1 MATEPDPVRAHAGDL
16 KAFHQL
22 LASPIRSAGR
32 EAALDEWSRYKLA
45 RQAAFVGAGPGGHGK
60 QGEWTKGAYVASLT
74 APAIDLSGAQFTD
87 VCLGYADLRGL
98 CLDGARFTLHN
109 LAWTALK
116 GAQLQAASLRGTHIA
131 QARLMDAD
139 LRGADLSGALLEG
152 ADFSGANLAG
162 ASLRGAHLRG
172 ARLVHANLVGAD
184 LRGADLSG
192 CHVYGASVW
201 DAQVDS
207 GDGAARELQRD
218 LVVTPDDQ
226 AEVTV
231 DRIEVAQFIYLL
243 LSNPKIR
250 DVIDTVCDK
259 AVLILGRFSAERLA
273 VLHALRDALRQRGFV
288 PIVFDFDK
296 PRSQD
301 VTETVKTLAA
311 LSRFVVADMSNPRS
325 NPLELQATVPDFMVP
340 MVPILAA
347 GEAPFAMFKDLWVK
361 YGWVLDPLEYAST
374 DELLAV
380 LDAAIVGP
388 ALAKHAEL
396 LAARAQT
403 LRVRRAAD
411 YLAPD
416 TTS

>member
-1 MATEPDPVRAHAGDL
+1 MHPAQPKPQDL
-16 KAFHQL
+16 QAFGKL
-22 LASPIRSAGR
+22 LASPIRSPLR
-32 EAALDEWSRYKLA
+32 EAALADWSRYKLA
-45 RQAAFVGAGPGGHGK
+45 RQAAFVGAMQGQGK
-60 QGEWTKGAYVASLT
+60 RGAWTKGGYIASLT
-74 APAIDLSGAQFTD
+74 APAIDLRGARFTD

-98 CLDGARFTLHN
+98 QLDDAHFELRD
-109 LAWTALK
+109 LAWTGLK
-116 GAQLQAASLRGTHIA
+116 GAQLRAASLRGTHIA

-139 LRGADLSGALLEG
+139 LRGADLTVAQLAG
-152 ADFSGANLAG
+152 ADLSGANLAG
-162 ASLRGAHLRG
+162 ACLRGANLRG

-184 LRGADLSG
+184 LRGADISG

-207 GDGAARELQRD
+207 VDSMNGQAAGLQRD
-218 LVVTPDDQ
+218 LVVTPDGQ
-226 AEVTV
+226 PAVTV

-273 VLHALRDALRQRGFV
+273 VLHALRDALRERGFV

-301 VTETVKTLAA
+301 VTETVKTLAG
-311 LSRFVVADMSNPRS
+311 LSRFIISDMTNPRS
-325 NPLELQATVPDFMVP
+325 NPLELQAVVPDFMVP

-347 GEAPFAMFKDLWVK
+347 GEEPFAMFRDLWVK
-361 YGWVLDPLEYAST
+361 YRTWVLDPLKYSST
-374 DELLAV
+374 EELLAV
-380 LDAAIVGP
+380 LDVAIISP
-388 ALAKHAEL
+388 ALARSAEL

-403 LRVRRAAD
+403 LQMRDAAD
-411 YLAPD
+411 YLPRP
-416 TTS
+416 